1 MHVYV
6 HARMRAHR
14 ARPARGIAWART
26 GARAHGGMHGTRQD
40 QDEER
45 EERAD
50 E

>member
-6 HARMRAHR
+6 HAHAHR